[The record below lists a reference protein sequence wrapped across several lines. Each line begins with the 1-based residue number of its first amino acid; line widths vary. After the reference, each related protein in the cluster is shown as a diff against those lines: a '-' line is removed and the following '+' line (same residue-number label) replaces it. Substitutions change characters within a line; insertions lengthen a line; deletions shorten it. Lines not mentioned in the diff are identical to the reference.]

1 MSTATESVSTS
12 TAPIRSSTTV
22 WTIDPSHSSVEFS
35 VKHMMISSTKGR
47 FGGVSGTITL
57 DADNFESSH
66 ADVRIDVSTI
76 DTRDEKRDGHLRS
89 ADFFDVEK
97 FPEITFKST
106 RVVKD
111 GSDYKVY
118 GDLTILGVTRE
129 VVLKTEFNGQ
139 NTTPWGFDVVGFE
152 ASTKINRKDYGLTWN
167 AALETGGFLVGDEI
181 KVSLEIEANN
191 AQG

>member
-1 MSTATESVSTS
+1 MSNATETINSAAAPVSPSTS
-12 TAPIRSSTTV
+12 V

-57 DADNFESSH
+57 DSNNLENSH
-66 ADVRIDVSTI
+66 AEVRIDASTV

-89 ADFFDVEK
+89 ADFFNVEQ

-111 GSDYKVY
+111 GDDYKVY

-129 VVLKTEFNGQ
+129 VVLKTEFNGE
-139 NTTPWGFDVVGFE
+139 NKTPWGFDVVGFE
-152 ASTKINRKDYGLTWN
+152 ASTKINRKDYGLSWN
-167 AALETGGFLVGDEI
+167 AALETGGFLVGDEV
-181 KVSLEIEANN
+181 KVNLEIEANN

>member
-1 MSTATESVSTS
+1 
-12 TAPIRSSTTV
+12 
-22 WTIDPSHSSVEFS
+22 
-35 VKHMMISSTKGR
+35 MMISSTKGR
-47 FGGVSGTITL
+47 FSGVSGTITFDPNNL
-57 DADNFESSH
+57 ENGH

-89 ADFFDVEK
+89 ADFFNVEQ

-106 RVVKD
+106 RVVRD
-111 GSDYKVY
+111 GSDFKVY

-129 VVLKTEFNGQ
+129 VELKTEFNGR

-181 KVSLEIEANN
+181 KVSLDIEANN